1 MSIKVKR
8 ITAIMLAAAMLVNS
22 SALFA
27 SAEDNNAVQ
36 NDSPDPLKPI
46 CIDNNELFSVSECDS
61 DFNCLCL
68 TNEIDD

>member
-36 NDSPDPLKPI
+36 NDSPVPLKPI
-46 CIDNNELFSVSECDS
+46 CIDNN
-61 DFNCLCL
+61 
-68 TNEIDD
+68 